1 MPIAPFSAQQRR
13 VLPTV
18 LIPAFMSLLA
28 VSIVNV
34 TLPSI
39 RDSLHADTSDLQWVV
54 TGYALVFGVVLVAAG
69 RAGDVWG
76 RGRLFVAGLALFGT
90 GALLS
95 GLSPDMLVL
104 NLARVLMGVGSGV
117 LSPQVSGI
125 IQQYFQGE
133 LRGRAFGLFGGV
145 VGVSVAVGPVLG
157 GALVAMFGPEWG
169 WRSSFLVNVPIAAIA
184 IVAAR
189 RFLPTTAWEPVAPDD
204 PSSTTGSLP
213 VVTAA
218 AADADRREG
227 GRHRGRADFDPIGML
242 LLAAATLA
250 VMLPF
255 MEWAL
260 GAWVWIVLAVGIVL
274 VAVWV
279 WWELRYRSRGGT
291 PMVDME
297 LFRTRS
303 FANGS
308 LLIALYFFGY
318 TSVWLLVAQYMQIG
332 LGHPALAAG
341 LIGLPSAIAGAITAP
356 IAGRYVV
363 RVGRVMVLWGLG
375 IGVLGLAASAAIVLA
390 HDSTGLSEWWL
401 LLTLGL
407 LGIGQGLVVSPNQTL
422 TLADVPLA
430 YAGSAGGIIQTGQRI
445 GTSIGIAVITG
456 IAFSLAATNGWGPA
470 LAVGFAAIIIVLILA
485 AAVAVA
491 DLVAQ
496 RRAGR

>member
-1 MPIAPFSAQQRR
+1 
-13 VLPTV
+13 
-18 LIPAFMSLLA
+18 
-28 VSIVNV
+28 
-34 TLPSI
+34 
-39 RDSLHADTSDLQWVV
+39 
-54 TGYALVFGVVLVAAG
+54 
-69 RAGDVWG
+69 
-76 RGRLFVAGLALFGT
+76 
-90 GALLS
+90 
-95 GLSPDMLVL
+95 
-104 NLARVLMGVGSGV
+104 
-117 LSPQVSGI
+117 
-125 IQQYFQGE
+125 
-133 LRGRAFGLFGGV
+133 
-145 VGVSVAVGPVLG
+145 
-157 GALVAMFGPEWG
+157 
-169 WRSSFLVNVPIAAIA
+169 
-184 IVAAR
+184 
-189 RFLPTTAWEPVAPDD
+189 
-204 PSSTTGSLP
+204 
-213 VVTAA
+213 
-218 AADADRREG
+218 
-227 GRHRGRADFDPIGML
+227 
-242 LLAAATLA
+242 
-250 VMLPF
+250 
-255 MEWAL
+255 
-260 GAWVWIVLAVGIVL
+260 
-274 VAVWV
+274 
-279 WWELRYRSRGGT
+279 
-291 PMVDME
+291 
-297 LFRTRS
+297 
-303 FANGS
+303 
-308 LLIALYFFGY
+308 
-318 TSVWLLVAQYMQIG
+318 MQIG